1 MEESASDIMVQ
12 NPQLVVLFFVI
23 CLLFLVLHLW
33 IKFKLNKQLLI
44 TEKKSQIEVKDKKT
58 GQLDQMEK
66 SINRDDI
73 ANFNKRHSRYEKPI
87 PASISNFERQEA

>member
-44 TEKKSQIEVKDKKT
+44 TEKKSQIKHADPVMFQIFTPIYSHFHNDCLFLSIKKNC
-58 GQLDQMEK
+58 MIPNAE
-66 SINRDDI
+66 
-73 ANFNKRHSRYEKPI
+73 NKE
-87 PASISNFERQEA
+87 